1 MVTDFG
7 QVECATWVPH
17 TKYST
22 SNVITVS
29 PCDSW
34 SDHITCAVGRVLHS
48 TDTLPGKYPN
58 NTETV
63 YSVLGANQVNT
74 GRFEILHMDKEC
86 RIFLLEYTSG
96 DPLPFKA
103 VVGGKLSGIG
113 GENTDLYVIRGRVNG
128 LTVVGYYNPEVQ
140 RGYVEYRG
148 IQELTHMDM
157 LVLA

>member
-1 MVTDFG
+1 M
-7 QVECATWVPH
+7 
-17 TKYST
+17 
-22 SNVITVS
+22 S

-34 SDHITCAVGRVLHS
+34 SDYITCAVGRVLHS
-48 TDTLPGKYPN
+48 TDTLPEKYHD

-63 YSVLGANQVNT
+63 YSVLSGNQVNT
-74 GRFEILHMDKEC
+74 GQFEMLHMDKEC
-86 RIFLLEYTSG
+86 RIFWLEYTFG

-113 GENTDLYVIRGRVNG
+113 GENNNLYVIRGRFIA

-148 IQELTHMDM
+148 SHELTQMDM